1 MRLDI
6 TKLLEKNKD
15 RALSDINLSKIF
27 LDSSPRFMEIKTK
40 INEWNLIELKNFCTA
55 KETINKM
62 KRQST
67 KWEKIFANELTDKG
81 LISKIYKQLNQLNIN
96 KQTTQVKNGQKI

>member
-1 MRLDI
+1 M
-6 TKLLEKNKD
+6 
-15 RALSDINLSKIF
+15 SIF
-27 LDSSPRFMEIKTK
+27 KTYYPTPRVMKIKTK